1 MKRDQEKHCS
11 IVVAY
16 DRQRG
21 IGINNKL
28 PWGRSLPAD
37 LQHFRQLTT
46 GGTVIMGRKTYE
58 SIGRP
63 LPNRQ
68 NIVLTHFSLDGVATA
83 GSLERALQLADKDE
97 IYIIGGAAVY
107 TEALKSGAANKVY
120 ATEVDTELPADTFFP
135 ELDASW
141 HRISEEMYAADSANA
156 HPYTFVIYEKLAPAQ

>member
-1 MKRDQEKHCS
+1 MKRDQEKQCS

-68 NIVLTHFSLDGVATA
+68 NIVLTHSSLDGVVTA
-83 GSLERALQLADKDE
+83 DSLEKALQLADRDK

-107 TEALKSGAANKVY
+107 AEALKSGAANRIY

-135 ELDASW
+135 EVDDSW
-141 HRISEEMYAADSANA
+141 HKVSEEMHVADSANVY
-156 HPYTFVIYEKLAPAQ
+156 PYNFVIYEKLAPTR

>member
-1 MKRDQEKHCS
+1 MKCDQEKQCS

-63 LPNRQ
+63 LANRQ
-68 NIVLTHFSLDGVATA
+68 NIVLTQFSLDGVATA
-83 GSLERALQLADKDE
+83 GSLERALQLADSDE
-97 IYIIGGAAVY
+97 IFRVSAASAAH
-107 TEALKSGAANKVY
+107 ALV
-120 ATEVDTELPADTFFP
+120 EVLPAQCGSSTS
-135 ELDASW
+135 EH
-141 HRISEEMYAADSANA
+141 HRPSKQIRAAA
-156 HPYTFVIYEKLAPAQ
+156 Y